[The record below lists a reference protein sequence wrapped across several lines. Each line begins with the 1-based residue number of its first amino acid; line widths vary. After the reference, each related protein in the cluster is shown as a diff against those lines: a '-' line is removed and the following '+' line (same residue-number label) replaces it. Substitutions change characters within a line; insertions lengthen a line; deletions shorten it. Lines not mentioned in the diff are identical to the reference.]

1 MSLPPAEKLPLYVR
15 GDIREKWDPK
25 KPEYEAEI
33 SEILGEPWTIDIDP
47 HKIWPYAEEDSW
59 AKRHTGELM
68 RDYVKAA
75 VSNFRTFVNNLGEAH
90 KDELNKICT
99 AHVLTMAADANGK
112 TDYCSCEVSPDGEL
126 VMIFHPEKLGVNI
139 DNALMTDFV
148 KDALDAAPSDPGP
161 MSYRVRM
168 QALKYQERIGEK
180 QEELNAMLQKE
191 VTFDPN
197 WEAFFDKMNSA
208 EDAAENWRSG
218 TGDQIRWYFGALVSR
233 MNGDGFGTNDALRE
247 GFLEAVEKDTIA
259 FRVVDKTD
267 ETYNEYVLED
277 GVLYIQTT
285 PSRFG
290 VNIDRTGPLVE
301 IL

>member
-15 GDIREKWDPK
+15 GDKKWDPK
-25 KPEYEAEI
+25 KPEYEAEL

-59 AKRHTGELM
+59 AKRYTGELM

-99 AHVLTMAADANGK
+99 THMLTMAANANGK

-126 VMIFHPEKLGVNI
+126 VMVFHPEKLGVNI

-148 KDALDAAPSDPGP
+148 KDALDAAPLDPGP

-168 QALKYQERIGEK
+168 QALKYQERIKEK

-191 VTFDPN
+191 
-197 WEAFFDKMNSA
+197 
-208 EDAAENWRSG
+208 DAVENWRYG

-233 MNGDGFGTNDALRE
+233 MNGDGFGTNDVLRE
-247 GFLEAVEKDTIA
+247 GFLEAVEKNKIA
-259 FRVVDKTD
+259 FRVVDKTE
-267 ETYNEYVLED
+267 ETYNEYVIED
-277 GVLYIQTT
+277 GVFYIQTT

-290 VNIDRTGPLVE
+290 VNIDRTGPLAE

>member
-1 MSLPPAEKLPLYVR
+1 V
-15 GDIREKWDPK
+15 REKWDPK

-59 AKRHTGELM
+59 AKRYTGQLIK
-68 RDYVKAA
+68 DYVSRA
-75 VSNFRTFVNNLGEAH
+75 VSNFRSWVDLGEAH

-99 AHVLTMAADANGK
+99 AHTLTMAADANNK
-112 TDYCSCEVSPDGEL
+112 TDKCSCEVSPAGEL
-126 VMIFHPEKLGVNI
+126 AMIFHPEKLGINV
-139 DNALMTDFV
+139 DNALMSTFM
-148 KDALDAAPSDPGP
+148 KEALDAAPTDPGP

-168 QALKYQERIGEK
+168 ETLKYQERIGEK

-191 VTFDPN
+191 VAFDPN
-197 WEAFFDKMNSA
+197 WEAVFEKMNTA
-208 EDAAENWRSG
+208 EDAVENWRYG
-218 TGDQIRWYFGALVSR
+218 IGDQIRWYFGALVSR
-233 MNGDGFGTNDALRE
+233 MNGDGFGTNDVLRE
-247 GFLEAVEKDTIA
+247 GFLEAVEKNTIA
-259 FRVVDKTD
+259 FRVVDKTE
-267 ETYNEYVLED
+267 ETYNECILED
-277 GVLYIQTT
+277 GVFYIQTT